1 MRSVDVLVI
10 GGGIAGVSAAAHLAE
25 ARTVLLVEAEPHL
38 AYHTTGRSAAVFF
51 ENLGAGPI
59 RPLTRASRSFLAGPP
74 PDVTDVPLLHP
85 RGVLTIAR
93 PDQAADL
100 ERVAAEGRASNVNVV
115 PLSPEEAAE
124 LFPVVRPDLLGGALW
139 EPGAADMDVAAIHA
153 AFVRMARRHGAD
165 VRTAAP
171 VTALSRTRGRW
182 EATLGGEETV
192 RADVVVDAAGAWGD
206 VVAGLAGVEP
216 VDLSPCRRTA
226 FIVPGDDAW
235 RDLPMVVDVNHD
247 FYFKPEGGA
256 LLCSL
261 GDETPSEPCDAR
273 PEETDVALAIER
285 INAATTLGIRSVRR
299 AWAGLRTFAAD
310 RSMVV
315 GFEPGAEGFFWLAG
329 QGGTGIQTSPAA
341 GRLAASLIVEGT
353 VPADLADLGLD
364 LTALAPDRF
373 RPNRFGGVGGQ
384 PS

>member
-1 MRSVDVLVI
+1 MKSVDVLVI
-10 GGGIAGVSAAAHLAE
+10 GGGIAGVSVAAHLAE
-25 ARTVLLVEAEPHL
+25 QRTVLLVEAEPQL

-59 RPLTRASRSFLAGPP
+59 RPLTRASRPFLAGPP
-74 PDVTDVPLLHP
+74 PDLTDVPLLRP

-100 ERVAAEGRASNVNVV
+100 ERVAAEGRAANVDVV
-115 PLSPEEAAE
+115 LLSPEEAAE

-153 AFVRMARRHGAD
+153 TFVRMARRHGAG

-182 EATLGGEETV
+182 EAILGEGETV
-192 RADVVVDAAGAWGD
+192 RADVVVNAAGAWGD
-206 VVAGLAGVEP
+206 VVAGLAEVEP
-216 VDLSPCRRTA
+216 VALSPYRRTA

-235 RDLPMVVDVNHD
+235 RDRPMVVDVNHD
-247 FYFKPEGGA
+247 YYFKPDGGS

-261 GDETPSEPCDAR
+261 GEETPSEPGDAR
-273 PEETDVALAIER
+273 PQEVDVALAIER
-285 INAATTLGIRSVRR
+285 INAATTLDITTVRR
-299 AWAGLRTFAAD
+299 AWAGLRTFAPD
-310 RSMVV
+310 RAMVI
-315 GFEPGAEGFFWLAG
+315 GFEPSAEGFFWLVG

-341 GRLAASLIVEGT
+341 GRLAASLILT
-353 VPADLADLGLD
+353 RSVPADLLDLGLD
-364 LTALAPDRF
+364 PITLAPDRL
-373 RPNRFGGVGGQ
+373 RGASRDL
-384 PS
+384 S